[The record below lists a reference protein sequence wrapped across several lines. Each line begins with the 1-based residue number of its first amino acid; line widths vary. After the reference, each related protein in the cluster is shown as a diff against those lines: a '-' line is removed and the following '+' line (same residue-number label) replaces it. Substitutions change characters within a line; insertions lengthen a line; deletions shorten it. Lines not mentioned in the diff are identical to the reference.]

1 MARMPSSLRAL
12 SLAQPTTD
20 SLHLGN
26 YLGALRQWVRLQDD
40 HEAFFGI
47 ADLHALT
54 IEQDPVTLT
63 QQTLVGAAQFLA
75 AGVDPAKSTLFV
87 QSHVP
92 EHAQLA
98 WILGCITGFG
108 QANRMTQFKDKVARF
123 GAESAS
129 VGLFT
134 YPVLMAADILIYQAH
149 HVPVG
154 EDQRQHLELTR
165 DLAVR
170 FNSRY
175 GETFVVPEPYILTS
189 VGKIQDLAEPTTKMS
204 KSALSAAGVIKL
216 LDDPKITAR
225 KIKSAVT
232 DSGREII
239 FDEINKPGVSNL
251 LTILSALTGEDIPSL
266 VEQFRGHGYGDLK
279 AAVADEV
286 IAFVTPFRER
296 TMQLLEERTELES
309 ILAAGAERAREVA
322 SRTLADAYRKVGLLP
337 GRSPSTPEE
346 ERTPPGSARQDEPKQ
361 TNGTYGPDAV
371 ADASAEA
378 ESSPAASRRW

>member
-1 MARMPSSLRAL
+1 MARMPTTLRAL

-54 IEQDPVTLT
+54 IEQDPATLT

-92 EHAQLA
+92 EHTQLA

-129 VGLFT
+129 LGLFT
-134 YPVLMAADILIYQAH
+134 YPVLMAADILIYQAQ

-175 GETFVVPEPYILTS
+175 GDTFVVPEPYILTS
-189 VGKIQDLAEPTTKMS
+189 VGKIQDLAEPTAKMS

-251 LTILSALTGEDIPSL
+251 LTILSALTGDDIAAV
-266 VEQFRGHGYGDLK
+266 VEQFRGHGYGELK
-279 AAVADEV
+279 AAVADQV
-286 IAFVTPFRER
+286 VAFVAPFRER
-296 TMQLLEERTELES
+296 TLQLLDERTELES
-309 ILAAGAERAREVA
+309 ILAVGAEHAREVA
-322 SRTLADAYRKVGLLP
+322 SRTLADVYRKVGLLP
-337 GRSPSTPEE
+337 GRSASPERGRAGTAPVGVPRRTE
-346 ERTPPGSARQDEPKQ
+346 ADERYVRA
-361 TNGTYGPDAV
+361 
-371 ADASAEA
+371 
-378 ESSPAASRRW
+378 